1 MSNLRAMKVMMRLLQ
16 VKVVLVSVVAASG
29 LQIIASESWN
39 RQGDVVL
46 AERAWLGAASSKTGS
61 CYQSMWTLSHVLYS
75 MLYTL
80 LILTKSKGHRHAAG

>member
-1 MSNLRAMKVMMRLLQ
+1 MKVMMRLLQ
-16 VKVVLVSVVAASG
+16 VKVV
-29 LQIIASESWN
+29 QIIASESWN